1 MSHSH
6 HNLPAW
12 PVVFSLLFLTS
23 MLWHSLDVPPM
34 SCKIWIITRYLFKKF
49 SSCWLFSMEMSF
61 SYCHPFFQLFT
72 SLCKCKAWIGSI
84 MAMFGARW
92 SQLLSKTILSLVSWR
107 FVAWVTYAV
116 YKMIV
121 RTLCALLLTMKS
133 FGVVNGHI
141 F

>member
-1 MSHSH
+1 
-6 HNLPAW
+6 
-12 PVVFSLLFLTS
+12 
-23 MLWHSLDVPPM
+23 
-34 SCKIWIITRYLFKKF
+34 
-49 SSCWLFSMEMSF
+49 
-61 SYCHPFFQLFT
+61 
-72 SLCKCKAWIGSI
+72 